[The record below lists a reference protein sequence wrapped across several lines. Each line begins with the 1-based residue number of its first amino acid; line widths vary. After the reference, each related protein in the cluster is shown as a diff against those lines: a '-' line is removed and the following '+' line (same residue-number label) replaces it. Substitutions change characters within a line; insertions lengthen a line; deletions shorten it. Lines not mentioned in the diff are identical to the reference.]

1 MPETDSN
8 SKLSSLPSDPANQ
21 QDSDGVSEPRP
32 YYDETSG
39 LGNFPTVYEWW
50 RSGGVSISTKLI
62 ILIVGAMFLTLGVL
76 GYLNIQLHKKH
87 LEATTLTAAERIS
100 DVVKRSTSYH
110 MMRNDRQ
117 ALYEMISTMADEPGM
132 RRIRV
137 VNPEGRIS
145 FSSDPREVDQ
155 YVDKSAEACYGCH
168 AQAQPLTRL
177 NRPDR
182 FRIFKADGSRVLAII
197 TPIENEPTCSNAAC
211 HAHPAS
217 QQILGV
223 LDTNLSLA
231 KADASIL
238 ESSQRMLVYTF
249 VAVAFISVL
258 SWLFVFRVVHQPI
271 KKLTRGTE
279 HLAKGDLGFQLAVD
293 NADEVG
299 QLASSFNTMSSQLLE
314 ARNEITAWT
323 HTLEKRVDQKT
334 RELRRANDQ
343 MIQVEKMVAIGK
355 LAAVVAHEVNNP
367 LSGILT
373 YSKLLKKYVERGIA
387 TEERKNEVTETL
399 DLIASESR
407 RCGDLVRNL
416 LTYSRTAPM
425 NLGRCNVNEVV
436 DRCLRL
442 VQPKLEM
449 GAIQVNLTADE
460 TLPEIFCDNAQVEQV
475 LLALVMNAIDA
486 MPHGGNLWITT
497 RRHDDNQ
504 IELEVRDDGM
514 GIPADVLPQL
524 FEPFMTTKEVGK
536 GVGLGLAI
544 SKGIVERHGG
554 RIDLRSELGKG
565 TTFTVILPLDARS
578 PELAGAGAASA
589 ATSPGRAL

>member
-1 MPETDSN
+1 MPETEQEAGKLSADPAGPDKPGSRDGESNGSREGRRGDSGPKQFSTLIEWWHQSN
-8 SKLSSLPSDPANQ
+8 S
-21 QDSDGVSEPRP
+21 
-32 YYDETSG
+32 
-39 LGNFPTVYEWW
+39 
-50 RSGGVSISTKLI
+50 SITTKL
-62 ILIVGAMFLTLGVL
+62 LVLLLGAMVVTFGTL
-76 GYLNIQLHKKH
+76 GYLNIRTHRKH
-87 LEATTLTAAERIS
+87 LETATLNAAERMS
-100 DVVKRSTSYH
+100 DVVKRSTSFH
-110 MMRNDRQ
+110 MMRNDRN
-117 ALYEMISTMADEPGM
+117 ALYEMMSTMADEPGV

-137 VNPEGRIS
+137 INPEGRIS
-145 FSSDPREVDQ
+145 FSTDPNEVNQ

-231 KADASIL
+231 KADANII
-238 ESSQRMLVYTF
+238 ESSRQMVLYTI
-249 VAVAFISVL
+249 VAVIFISLLIWIFVL
-258 SWLFVFRVVHQPI
+258 RVVHRPMARLQS
-271 KKLTRGTE
+271 GTE
-279 HLAKGDLGFQLAVD
+279 RLAQGELGYQLEVD
-293 NADEVG
+293 SRDEVG
-299 QLASSFNTMSSQLLE
+299 RLARSFNQMSKQLLE

-323 HTLEKRVDQKT
+323 RTLELRVDSKT
-334 RELRRANDQ
+334 RELRRAHDQ

-355 LAAVVAHEVNNP
+355 MAAVVAHEINNP

-373 YSKLLKKYVERGIA
+373 YSKLIKKWIGRGVN
-387 TEERKNEVTETL
+387 TEADKKDVNDSL

-416 LTYSRTAPM
+416 LTYSRTSPM
-425 NLGRCNVNEVV
+425 NLGQCNLNEVV
-436 DRCLRL
+436 DRCMRL

-449 GAIQVNLTADE
+449 SAIQVNLE
-460 TLPEIFCDNAQVEQV
+460 TDDCLPRIFCDSAQVEQV

-486 MPHGGNLWITT
+486 MPRGGNLWIAT
-497 RRHDDNQ
+497 RNRGDEV
-504 IELEVRDDGM
+504 ELEIRDDGM
-514 GIPADVLPQL
+514 GIPKDVLPNL
-524 FEPFMTTKEVGK
+524 FEPFTTTKEVGK

-554 RIDLRSELGKG
+554 RIELQSELGRG
-565 TTFTVILPLDARS
+565 TTFKVVLPLDARVV
-578 PELAGAGAASA
+578 ETAAVAAGSQA
-589 ATSPGRAL
+589 R

>member
-1 MPETDSN
+1 M
-8 SKLSSLPSDPANQ
+8 
-21 QDSDGVSEPRP
+21 
-32 YYDETSG
+32 
-39 LGNFPTVYEWW
+39 YEWW
-50 RSGGVSISTKLI
+50 RSGGISISTKLI
-62 ILIVGAMFLTLGVL
+62 ILIVGAMFATFGVL
-76 GYLNIQLHKKH
+76 GYLNIRLHKKH

-100 DVVKRSTSYH
+100 DVIKRSTSYH

-145 FSSDPREVDQ
+145 FSTDPREVDQ
-155 YVDKSAEACYGCH
+155 YIDKSAEACYGCH
-168 AQAQPLTRL
+168 AQAQPLARL

-238 ESSQRMLVYTF
+238 ESSQRMLAYTF
-249 VAVAFISVL
+249 VAVAFISIL
-258 SWLFVFRVVHQPI
+258 SWIFVFKVVHQPI
-271 KKLTRGTE
+271 KKLKRGTE
-279 HLAKGDLGFQLAVD
+279 HLAKGELGYQLAVD

-323 HTLEKRVDQKT
+323 RSLEQRVDQKT

-373 YSKLLKKYVERGIA
+373 YSKLLKKWIERGIA
-387 TEERKNEVTETL
+387 TDDRKKEVTETL

-425 NLGRCNVNEVV
+425 NLGKCNVNEVV

-449 GAIQVNLTADE
+449 GAIQVTLNSDE
-460 TLPEIFCDNAQVEQV
+460 SLPDVFCDNAQVEQV

-486 MPHGGNLWITT
+486 MPRGGNLWISTA
-497 RRHDDNQ
+497 RLEDNE
-504 IELEVRDDGM
+504 IAFEVRDDGM

-554 RIDLRSELGKG
+554 RIQVQSELGKG
-565 TTFTVILPLDARS
+565 TTFKVILPLDARS
-578 PELAGAGAASA
+578 PELAVAGTASA
-589 ATSPGRAL
+589 GQSPR